1 MARTKTKPSVRGAI
15 GGRRPR
21 PGPGTR
27 RPPLQRR
34 AAASRAPRRRSRTP
48 RARSRAPQTPVK
60 KGPKKD
66 ATAPRRQAGGTPTR
80 GSPGRRLPLGRPADA
95 EPRELLPRGTR
106 RARGRTGAA
115 VAAPDRQP
123 AVASALAPRGARCSR
138 GRTRWRGARARR
150 PHLGGRPR
158 TCADAPP
165 AQRPQPGERTGALAS
180 LAHRPSP
187 AEHPPTPPPPPG
199 RRRYRPGTRA
209 LQEIRRYQKS
219 TDLLIR
225 KLPFARLVR
234 STWRGRRA
242 AGDSRGSGR
251 QQQGQRAADAACS
264 IAGAGGGLQ
273 PLRRTHAASC
283 MLRPPTPLSP
293 RHPPLPPRV
302 LKRARCARSPTT

>member
-187 AEHPPTPPPPPG
+187 AEHPPTPPPPPPP
-199 RRRYRPGTRA
+199 RP
-209 LQEIRRYQKS
+209 L
-219 TDLLIR
+219 
-225 KLPFARLVR
+225 
-234 STWRGRRA
+234 
-242 AGDSRGSGR
+242 R
-251 QQQGQRAADAACS
+251 Q
-264 IAGAGGGLQ
+264 AGGATG
-273 PLRRTHAASC
+273 RG
-283 MLRPPTPLSP
+283 
-293 RHPPLPPRV
+293 
-302 LKRARCARSPTT
+302 RARCRRSADTRKAQTC